1 MNTKHGKILENGE
14 STYRNGEGS
23 AICGGV
29 VKQSVFEKEPMGY
42 MMAWIMPD
50 EHFEEYKKLKEAKKD
65 KEAEKVFEKY
75 AWSAI

>member
-1 MNTKHGKILENGE
+1 MKTKHGKILEEGESAYMNGE
-14 STYRNGEGS
+14 NG

-29 VKQSVFEKEPMGY
+29 VKQSLFDKEPMGY

-50 EHFEEYKKLKEAKKD
+50 KWFEKYKKLKEAKKD
-65 KEAEKVFEKY
+65 KEAEAIFNKH